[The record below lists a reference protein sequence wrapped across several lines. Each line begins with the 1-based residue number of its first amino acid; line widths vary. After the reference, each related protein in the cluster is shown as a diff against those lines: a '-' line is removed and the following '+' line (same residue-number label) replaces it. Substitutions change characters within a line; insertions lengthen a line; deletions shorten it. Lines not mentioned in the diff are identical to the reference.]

1 MTGSDP
7 EAVVLPGGRD
17 VRGSLDRAEGTGDGD
32 PTGGDA
38 DACVVACPPH
48 PQHGGCRADGRL
60 RAVGDALAERGVD
73 CLRFDYGPWDEGRG
87 ERADAE
93 AALAWAR
100 DRYVR
105 VGLFGY
111 SFGGAVAAV
120 AAADADPQPAAVS
133 LLAPA
138 ATLPSGEDAA
148 AAVGGVRVPLQ
159 VVCGSR
165 DGRVGWDRVVEAAR
179 AGDTATGREVDVVTL
194 PAGHGFVGEWPT
206 VGATVAGFLTGHLP

>member
-1 MTGSDP
+1 VTGSDADP
-7 EAVVLPGGRD
+7 VVLPGGRD
-17 VRGSLDRAEGTGDGD
+17 VRGSLDRAGDVETAAGTDGS
-32 PTGGDA
+32 
-38 DACVVACPPH
+38 ACVVACPPH
-48 PQHGGCRADGRL
+48 PQHGGSRADGRL
-60 RAVGDALAERGVD
+60 RAVGDTLAARGVD

-87 ERADAE
+87 ERVDAE

-100 DRYVR
+100 DRYAR

-120 AAADADPQPAAVS
+120 AAADADPPPAAVS

-148 AAVGGVRVPLQ
+148 AAVARGRAPLQ

-165 DGRVGWDRVVEAAR
+165 DERVDRDRVVEAAR
-179 AGDTATGREVDVVTL
+179 AADAAADREVVTL
-194 PAGHGFVGEWPT
+194 DAGHGFVGEWPRVGT
-206 VGATVAGFLTGHLP
+206 VVAEFQVRHLE